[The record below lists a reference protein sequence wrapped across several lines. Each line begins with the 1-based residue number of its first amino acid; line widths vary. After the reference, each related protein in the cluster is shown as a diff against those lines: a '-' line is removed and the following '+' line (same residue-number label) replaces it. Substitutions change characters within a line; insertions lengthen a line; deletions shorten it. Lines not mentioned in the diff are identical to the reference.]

1 MRIAALY
8 DIHGNLPALE
18 AVLEEIHRER
28 VDQIVVGGDVVPGPM
43 PRETIDLL
51 AHSAIPVRFV
61 HGNGDREVLAL
72 MSGLDTE
79 WYRTAP
85 EHWKAPVAWSA
96 QQLEPLHRQTMAGW
110 PLTCRI
116 DHSEVGPILF
126 CHATPQNDTDCFTR
140 LTSDDRLVRLLGDVD
155 TRLVVCGH
163 THMQFDRSVNGIQ
176 VVNAGSVGMPFG
188 GVGAYWLLLGP
199 AVQLRH
205 TSYDLADA
213 ARRIRATS
221 YPGADEF
228 AVRNVLNSPSADE
241 MLELFGRAESV

>member
-8 DIHGNLPALE
+8 DVHGNLPALE
-18 AVLEEIHRER
+18 AVLEEVHRER

-51 AHSAIPVRFV
+51 VESAVPVRFI

-72 MSGLDTE
+72 MSGLETE

-85 EHWKAPVAWSA
+85 EQWKAPVAWSA
-96 QQLEPLHRQTMAGW
+96 QQLEPRHQQTMAAW

-116 DHSEVGPILF
+116 DHSEAGPILF

-155 TRLVVCGH
+155 ARLVVCGH
-163 THMQFDRSVNGIQ
+163 THMQFDRSVNGIR

-213 ARRIRATS
+213 ARRIRATG
-221 YPGADEF
+221 YPDADEF
-228 AVRNVLNSPSADE
+228 VARNVLNPPSADD